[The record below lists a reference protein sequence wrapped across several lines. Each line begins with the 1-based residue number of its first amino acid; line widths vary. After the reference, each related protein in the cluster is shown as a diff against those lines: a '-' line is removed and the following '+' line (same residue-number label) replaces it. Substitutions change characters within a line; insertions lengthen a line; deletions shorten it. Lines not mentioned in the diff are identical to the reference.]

1 MKESYDEDED
11 DYNLTYYESKR
22 GTQNRIVNIEGQISN
37 LRRGLSD
44 ALKMLKCL
52 ILTFVCA
59 VVIIISLLAAI
70 IVMASF
76 SSNAISEVIDKNTS
90 SSTGTNCFLEVNG
103 ELKKSVMLTN
113 TSALH
118 KISVY
123 GSRVSHNLLF

>member
-11 DYNLTYYESKR
+11 GYNLTYYER

-52 ILTFVCA
+52 ILTLGLA
-59 VVIIISLLAAI
+59 VVIIVSLLVVI

-76 SSNAISEVIDKNTS
+76 PLTPFRMLLKTLRMWEITGKHLPSQ
-90 SSTGTNCFLEVNG
+90 STME
-103 ELKKSVMLTN
+103 M
-113 TSALH
+113 
-118 KISVY
+118 
-123 GSRVSHNLLF
+123 